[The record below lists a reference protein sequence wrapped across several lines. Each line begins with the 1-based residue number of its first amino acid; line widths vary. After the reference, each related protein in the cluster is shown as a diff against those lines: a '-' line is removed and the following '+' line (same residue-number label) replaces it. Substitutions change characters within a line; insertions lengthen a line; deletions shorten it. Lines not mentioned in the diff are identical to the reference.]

1 MKKCFF
7 FFLFVSLFL
16 GSTGYA
22 VELTEQIGH
31 IKNTSGEVE
40 IHRANEV
47 LAASPGD
54 SLVLLDKI
62 TTRDGST
69 GIIFKDGTMVS
80 LGPNSEMDLERY
92 TFVPKNKQY
101 AFDLFLQKGTAVYTS
116 GRLGKIAP
124 DAVKLKTPR
133 ATVGIRGTKLILEV
147 K

>member
-7 FFLFVSLFL
+7 FILIVSTFL
-16 GSTGYA
+16 GSLGYA
-22 VELTEQIGH
+22 VELIEQIGQ
-31 IKNTSGEVE
+31 IKNTSGEVQ
-40 IHRANEV
+40 IYRANKV

-54 SLVLLDKI
+54 ALVQSDKI
-62 TTRDGST
+62 TTKDGSA
-69 GIIFKDGTMVS
+69 GILFNDGTMVS
-80 LGPNSEMDLERY
+80 IGPNSEMVIENY

-101 AFDLFLQKGTAVYTS
+101 SFDLFLHKGSAVYTS